1 MRNAYIAGVGNT
13 SFGRHEGQNALD
25 LMAQAASAALHGA
38 QLNRNEIDGVL
49 SGYATTMP
57 HLMLSTLFCEKFS
70 IQPNYCH
77 SLQVGGATGAAM
89 LMLARELVVSGR
101 CQNVLVVAGEN
112 RLSGQTRDSSIQTLA
127 QVGDADFE
135 VPNGASV
142 PAYYGLMASRYMH
155 QTGVTQED
163 LAQFAVLMR
172 NNAIR
177 HPDSH
182 LTSPITVADVLASKT
197 IAAPLKLMDCCPI
210 SDGAMALVV
219 SADPKVGVR
228 VKMAGAGQAHLHQ
241 HLTAMTDVL
250 DTGAARAARQAFKQA
265 NLQIADI
272 DYLGIYDSFTITL
285 VMLLEEIGFA
295 PRAGAAERLRQGDF
309 SATGSLPLNTHGGL
323 LSFGHCGVAGGMAHA
338 VEAYRQ
344 FNNAAGVRQVKP
356 PKHAYVHADG
366 GVMSSHV
373 SLILSREG

>member
-25 LMAQAASAALHGA
+25 LMAQAASAALHCA

-155 QTGVTQED
+155 QTGLTQED
-163 LAQFAVLMR
+163 LAEFAVLMR

-182 LTSPITVADVLASKT
+182 LTSPITIADVLASKT
-197 IAAPLKLMDCCPI
+197 IALK
-210 SDGAMALVV
+210 
-219 SADPKVGVR
+219 
-228 VKMAGAGQAHLHQ
+228 QAHLQ
-241 HLTAMTDVL
+241 
-250 DTGAARAARQAFKQA
+250 
-265 NLQIADI
+265 
-272 DYLGIYDSFTITL
+272 S
-285 VMLLEEIGFA
+285 
-295 PRAGAAERLRQGDF
+295 
-309 SATGSLPLNTHGGL
+309 
-323 LSFGHCGVAGGMAHA
+323 
-338 VEAYRQ
+338 
-344 FNNAAGVRQVKP
+344 
-356 PKHAYVHADG
+356 
-366 GVMSSHV
+366 
-373 SLILSREG
+373 